1 MKDALS
7 RAELEAKRVRKEHQD
22 ELKRNAAEVERMIKS
37 HNSDIDRKDTEIK
50 RLLSEA
56 DNERNRR
63 DEELGKV
70 KATHV
75 EEMKQFR
82 NQEAQNDSEHRKTID
97 QMNEDHA
104 A

>member
-1 MKDALS
+1 MRGVATSWGGDCAS
-7 RAELEAKRVRKEHQD
+7 FPRARPDEPFSISVPHCSSLGAKRVREEHQD

-70 KATHV
+70 KATQ
-75 EEMKQFR
+75 K
-82 NQEAQNDSEHRKTID
+82 K
-97 QMNEDHA
+97 
-104 A
+104 